1 MNWNNTERLQVNEM
15 AEKRMLTKKI
25 TDADEFISLPSSA
38 QALYLHLNMSA
49 DDDGFN
55 NQVQMAMYKAHASAD
70 DVKILL
76 AKRFIIQFESGV
88 IVIKHWRMANALR
101 KDRYTKTNYQDE
113 MKLLKIKDNG
123 AYTLTDDG
131 LNVIDGCQVV
141 ANGLPSGC
149 QVVAVDK
156 NSIDKNSID
165 KNSID
170 KYRIGEYEGEG
181 KRDSE
186 ESLPTPKKPPKQKYG
201 EYNHVRLTEE
211 EFNRLCNDFGEST
224 TLKAIKAVDEYC
236 QQNGKTY
243 KDYNLAIRRW
253 GIRAANE
260 NKNAPASVSNSVEE
274 MMRQAG
280 LM

>member
-1 MNWNNTERLQVNEM
+1 M
-15 AEKRMLTKKI
+15 AEKRMMTKKI

-55 NQVQMAMYKAHASAD
+55 NQLQMAMYKAHASVD
-70 DVKILL
+70 DVKVLL

-101 KDRYTKTNYQDE
+101 KDRYNATTYQDE
-113 MKLLKIKDNG
+113 MKLLRLKDNG
-123 AYTLTDDG
+123 VYTVNDSFNT
-131 LNVIDGCQVV
+131 IDGCQMV
-141 ANGLPSGC
+141 AERLPSGC

-170 KYRIGEYEGEG
+170 EYRIGEYEGEG
-181 KRDSE
+181 ERGSVE
-186 ESLPTPKKPPKQKYG
+186 PLPTPKKPPKQKYG
-201 EYNHVRLTEE
+201 EYNHVRLTED
-211 EFNRLCNDFGEST
+211 EFNRLCNDFGEAT

-253 GIRAANE
+253 GIDAANRNRKE
-260 NKNAPASVSNSVEE
+260 TEPKSVSNSVEE
-274 MMRQAG
+274 MMKQAG